1 MTIGEG
7 IRTAEERLRV
17 AGVDTPRLDSQ
28 VLAALVCGRDRSWVL
43 AHPEA
48 VLPEVF
54 WELVD
59 RRERREPLAYITGE
73 REFYGRAFFVDQRV
87 LIPRQETETLIEAA
101 LAFGGAAPRIL
112 DLGTGSG
119 CLAVTLALE
128 MAGAQVTALDASEDA
143 LAVARLNA
151 TRHGAVIEFI
161 NSWWMCRLPSQA
173 QFDIILSNPPYVAH
187 GEIHQPEVLHWE
199 PSAALYAERA
209 GMADYRQIL
218 EHAPDHL
225 APGGCLILEV
235 GDHRWPDLDK
245 LAKSL
250 DYKLLDLRRDLS
262 GAPRA
267 ATYCLN
273 ESPVIQQL

>member
-28 VLAALVCGRDRSWVL
+28 VLAALVCGKTRSWVL
-43 AHPEA
+43 AHPGTL
-48 VLPEVF
+48 LPEVF
-54 WELVD
+54 WDLIE
-59 RRERREPLAYITGE
+59 RRENREPLAYITGE
-73 REFYGRAFFVDQRV
+73 REFYGRPFFVDRRV
-87 LIPRQETETLIEAA
+87 LIPRQETETVIASA
-101 LAFGGAAPRIL
+101 LAFGGSAPRIL

-128 MAGAQVTALDASEDA
+128 MTGAQVTAVDASEDA

-151 TRHGAVIEFI
+151 TRHGASIECV
-161 NSWWMCRLPSQA
+161 NSWWMSRLPAQA
-173 QFDIILSNPPYVAH
+173 EFDMIVSNPPYVAH

-199 PSAALYAERA
+199 PAVALYSERS

-225 APGGCLILEV
+225 APEGCLILEV
-235 GDHRWPDLDK
+235 GDHRWHDLEK
-245 LAKSL
+245 LAKNL

-267 ATYCLN
+267 ATFGLKPN
-273 ESPVIQQL
+273 